1 MATNNHKEII
11 YLPLEDVESEHC
23 ALIVEK
29 GLAQVKG
36 VETHKVELNNRRAA
50 ITVADTEA
58 VGEAIKAIK
67 DLGYGVSTVKNSFPV
82 LGMTCASC
90 AGSVESIVKY
100 QEGVVN
106 ASVNFAT
113 GNLIVEYLPN
123 MTDAAKLQKAVQSI
137 GYDLL
142 IEDETKQQETLEA
155 IHEKKFKQLKT
166 KTTWAI
172 ILSLPVVVIGMF
184 FMNMPY
190 ADPIMWAFS
199 TPVVLWLG
207 RDFFVNA
214 WKQAK
219 HRSANMDTL
228 VALSTGIAYIFS
240 VFNMLFADF
249 WHQRGLYAH
258 VYFEAAAVIIAFI
271 LLGKLLEEKAK
282 GNTSSAIKKLMGLQP
297 KTVIVIQADGT
308 EKQTA
313 IEDVNTGDIILVKP
327 GEKIAVD
334 GMVTSGSSYVDE
346 SMLSGEPVPVLKK
359 ENEKVFAG
367 TINQKGS
374 FQFEAVKVG
383 KETMLA

>member
-1 MATNNHKEII
+1 MATNSNKEII

-36 VETHKVELNNRRAA
+36 IETHKVELNNRRAA
-50 ITVADTEA
+50 ITVGNNQV
-58 VGEAIKAIK
+58 VGEAVKAIK
-67 DLGYGVSTVKNSFPV
+67 ELGYGVTTVKHTFPV

-90 AGSVESIVKY
+90 ASSAESIVTF

-113 GNLIVEYLPN
+113 GNLTVEYLPN
-123 MTDAAKLQKAVQSI
+123 MTDASKLQKAVQSI

-142 IEDETKQQETLEA
+142 IENETKQQETLEA
-155 IHEKKFKQLKT
+155 LHAQKFQKLKN

-184 FMNMPY
+184 FMDIPY
-190 ADPIMWAFS
+190 ANQIMWLFS

-207 RDFFVNA
+207 KDFFINA

-228 VALSTGIAYIFS
+228 VALSTGIAYLFS
-240 VFNMLFADF
+240 VFNMLFEDF
-249 WHQRGLYAH
+249 WHQRGLHAH

-282 GNTSSAIKKLMGLQP
+282 GNTSTAIKKLMGLQP
-297 KTVIVIQADGT
+297 KTVIIIQPDGT
-308 EKQTA
+308 EKQIA
-313 IEDVNTGDIILVKP
+313 IEEVNAGDVILVKP
-327 GEKIAVD
+327 GEKIASKMIGKIAIED
-334 GMVTSGSSYVDE
+334 GYLKLKTNSEPSQTISQITIETLKE
-346 SMLSGEPVPVLKK
+346 SM
-359 ENEKVFAG
+359 NF
-367 TINQKGS
+367 
-374 FQFEAVKVG
+374 
-383 KETMLA
+383 